1 MFKAPDL
8 TRRHAQVF
16 DLPEFIG
23 SAIAMLMIVCGGA
36 LATGYA
42 AAFGSWLIGVGP

>member
-1 MFKAPDL
+1 MFHGPDL
-8 TRRHAQVF
+8 SRRRHAHVF

-36 LATGYA
+36 LATGWA
-42 AAFGSWLIGVGP
+42 SVLGSWLIAQ